1 MIREMLQSQ
10 NVIIE
15 YLLSAR
21 FNAIIPFLFISV
33 YDRLYYIWYKIALLF
48 SIKNIYVMQMQK

>member
-21 FNAIIPFLFISV
+21 FDAIIPFLFISV